1 VPFAKLKTALSLA
14 GVALSNT
21 QLEALRT
28 AYPGHKSPDEVDWRA
43 LVADI
48 DAATAAAAAAAA
60 AASADSSSVASSSSY
75 YYGGATTSSS
85 SAARD
90 AAAVAAAVAA
100 ARTVLQRK
108 RHDLTDSFADFD
120 KHHVHRVT
128 NTQFLSVLS
137 SAGLL
142 LSRREGQALCRAY
155 AASGSSG
162 SSSTDCCKGMV
173 AYADFCRDVAL

>member
-14 GVALSNT
+14 GVSLSNT
-21 QLEALRT
+21 HLEALRS

-48 DAATAAAAAAAA
+48 DAATAAT
-60 AASADSSSVASSSSY
+60 AASAVACADTSSVA
-75 YYGGATTSSS
+75 SSS

-90 AAAVAAAVAA
+90 AVAVAAAVST
-100 ARTVLQRK
+100 ARAVLQRK

-120 KHHVHRVT
+120 KHHVHRVSQA
-128 NTQFLSVLS
+128 QFLSVLS

-142 LSRREGQALCRAY
+142 LSRREGQALCRAF

-162 SSSTDCCKGMV
+162 SSSSDSCKGMV

>member
-21 QLEALRT
+21 QLEALRSS
-28 AYPGHKSPDEVDWRA
+28 YPGHKSPHEVDWRA

-48 DAATAAAAAAAA
+48 DAATAAAAT

-75 YYGGATTSSS
+75 YCGGATASSS

-90 AAAVAAAVAA
+90 AAAVAAAVST

-142 LSRREGQALCRAY
+142 LSRREGLALCRAY

-162 SSSTDCCKGMV
+162 GSSTDSCKGMV

>member
-21 QLEALRT
+21 QLEALRSS
-28 AYPGHKSPDEVDWRA
+28 YPGHKSPHEVDWRA

-48 DAATAAAAAAAA
+48 DAATAATAAA
-60 AASADSSSVASSSSY
+60 AASADSNSVASSSSY
-75 YYGGATTSSS
+75 YYGGATGSSSS

-90 AAAVAAAVAA
+90 AAAVAAAVST

-108 RHDLTDSFADFD
+108 KHDLTDSFADFD

-128 NTQFLSVLS
+128 STQFLSVLS

-162 SSSTDCCKGMV
+162 SSSTDSCKGMV